1 MDTLDTK
8 ALSFLMQNGRA
19 TWAEL
24 GEHLGLSAPSA
35 AERVRKLEEA
45 KVITGYTAL
54 LDSAAMGY
62 PLTAFIFVTLASQR
76 DRNAFLR
83 AISKMPQIVE
93 AHHVAGDDDYLLK
106 ARCRTTG
113 DLDDLLAKQLKQ
125 KLGIARTRTTIVLAT
140 AKETVHIPIA
150 QD

>member
-1 MDTLDTK
+1 VDTLDTK
-8 ALSFLMQNGRA
+8 ALSFLMHNGRA

-45 KVITGYTAL
+45 KVITGYAAV
-54 LDSAAMGY
+54 LDSAAVGY

-113 DLDDLLAKQLKQ
+113 DLDDLLANQLKQ

-140 AKETVHIPIA
+140 AKETVHVPIA